1 MVDDISM
8 SSPFFK
14 SSYFHQW
21 FSFLEYTVQC
31 LQEPVAMGQ
40 MLSESTVDKM
50 YGGVQLCID
59 LILWA
64 KRDQTAA
71 Q

>member
-1 MVDDISM
+1 M

-59 LILWA
+59 LIL
-64 KRDQTAA
+64 
-71 Q
+71 